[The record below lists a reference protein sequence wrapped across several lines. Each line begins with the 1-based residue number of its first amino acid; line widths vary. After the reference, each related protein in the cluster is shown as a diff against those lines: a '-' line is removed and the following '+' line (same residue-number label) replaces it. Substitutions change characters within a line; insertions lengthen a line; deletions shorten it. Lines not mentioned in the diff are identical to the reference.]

1 MKTNNFCNC
10 ITSTG
15 SNTKNSYN
23 ANNTSPDSAYSSKS
37 SNLNTNITPNNK
49 MPPPAYVNYH
59 NPTYNSNI
67 NLCISDDS
75 MSVSSA
81 NNYNSPRSY
90 HRNSHYSYNPHNV
103 PAITVAS
110 ENCAY
115 KITDGANFAA
125 PIQRSR
131 SYITRNPVT
140 GNGIDNG
147 GARSRRLGSRQGK
160 SHIEVI
166 VRQLQESFLF

>member
-1 MKTNNFCNC
+1 
-10 ITSTG
+10 
-15 SNTKNSYN
+15 
-23 ANNTSPDSAYSSKS
+23 
-37 SNLNTNITPNNK
+37 
-49 MPPPAYVNYH
+49 MPLPAYVNYH

-67 NLCISDDS
+67 NLCISDDG

-81 NNYNSPRSY
+81 KNFYSPSSY
-90 HRNSHYSYNPHNV
+90 HRNSHYSYNHNA

-110 ENCAY
+110 DNCAS
-115 KITDGANFAA
+115 KMTDGVSFAL

-160 SHIEVI
+160 WLVERNS
-166 VRQLQESFLF
+166 

>member
-1 MKTNNFCNC
+1 MP
-10 ITSTG
+10 
-15 SNTKNSYN
+15 
-23 ANNTSPDSAYSSKS
+23 SPS
-37 SNLNTNITPNNK
+37 
-49 MPPPAYVNYH
+49 YVNYH

-81 NNYNSPRSY
+81 NNLHSPTSY
-90 HRNSHYSYNPHNV
+90 HRNSHYSFNPHNI

-110 ENCAY
+110 ENCAS
-115 KITDGANFAA
+115 KMTDGVNFAV
-125 PIQRSR
+125 PILRSR

-147 GARSRRLGSRQGK
+147 GARLRRLGSRQGK
-160 SHIEVI
+160 ELEDFI
-166 VRQLQESFLF
+166 VRQMPESFYHLRFSMVLRLFDTRKISIINFL